1 MGRQDA
7 NDDRLTIYG
16 AAIPPILP
24 ENEHTPTQAV
34 RVDVGNN
41 SVKKLLLFRILDE
54 VYK

>member
-7 NDDRLTIYG
+7 NDERLTIYG

-41 SVKKLLLFRILDE
+41 SVKKLLLLLDTR
-54 VYK
+54 